1 MATVAV
7 QNMPSATRPNL
18 PRQLSTTSGD
28 YDLSYTP
35 DVRKN
40 LGTYGLTPPA
50 VESYD
55 VQTERCES
63 VHCYWR
69 AIADVPQAFAFW
81 L

>member
-63 VHCYWR
+63 INCYWR
-69 AIADVPQAFAFW
+69 AIADAPQAFAFW

>member
-1 MATVAV
+1 M
-7 QNMPSATRPNL
+7 

-35 DVRKN
+35 DVRRS

-55 VQTERCES
+55 TQTERCE
-63 VHCYWR
+63 CLCWCWNAPY
-69 AIADVPQAFAFW
+69 
-81 L
+81 